1 MSATTSHS
9 DHSLRCVWMD
19 AGMLSFKLCDRY
31 FDCDRCPVDAI
42 FRGDRPLS
50 PPPAASPPLS
60 VLVDLPGD
68 LDPAWIP
75 LLRPLAECH
84 LDRDLAYSAR
94 HLWARELGDR
104 QVMVGLD
111 DCLLRLLPEETSIV
125 LRALDSTVDKGE
137 PLGWA
142 YAGPSALPLPAPA
155 SGRLV
160 RRNTTDPAPLSFFRE
175 THPSPWLVML
185 DEAEPDSLCDVE
197 EAARA
202 TASDTGRIGGAFC
215 SSGILGGGNETT
227 VMSILEALLIHG
239 MVVVGNAKIAH
250 YGPVAIGAP
259 DKASIEECAKYGAR
273 IGELAQKMFA

>member
-84 LDRDLAYSAR
+84 LDRDLAYSTR

-202 TASDTGRIGGAFC
+202 TASDLTSLTVALSAALREMSADPGPCLNDGGTPVASC
-215 SSGILGGGNETT
+215 AEALGLPRYMDILTRILG
-227 VMSILEALLIHG
+227 
-239 MVVVGNAKIAH
+239 
-250 YGPVAIGAP
+250 PV
-259 DKASIEECAKYGAR
+259 S
-273 IGELAQKMFA
+273 